1 VFETEA
7 KFPAL
12 APIAAD
18 LEVRPQSMS
27 NISSD
32 QIFAWIER
40 YAAHIAEQK
49 DYLTQL
55 DSAIGD
61 GDHGANMHRG
71 LQAVLKK
78 KAELQNTDIG
88 ARLKGVAMTL
98 ISTVGGASGALY
110 GTFFLQASTMAGSRT
125 ELSPSEFGS
134 ILEKGLAGIVL
145 RGKAAIGDKTMVD
158 ALQPAIKAYKHSVD
172 SGETLE
178 QALSKA
184 VGAAEEGL
192 KSTVPLVA
200 RKGRASYLGERS
212 AGHPD
217 PGATST
223 LILFR
228 SAAETLG

>member
-1 VFETEA
+1 MGC
-7 KFPAL
+7 
-12 APIAAD
+12 
-18 LEVRPQSMS
+18 EVHRAFMS
-27 NISSD
+27 TISSQ

-40 YAAHIAEQK
+40 YAARIAEQK

-55 DSAIGD
+55 DAAIGD
-61 GDHGANMHRG
+61 ADHGANMNRG
-71 LQAVLKK
+71 LQAVLAK
-78 KAELQNTDIG
+78 KADLQNADVG
-88 ARLKGVAMTL
+88 ALLKGVAMTL

-110 GTFFLQASTMAGSRT
+110 GTFFLQASSIAGNRT
-125 ELSPSEFGS
+125 ELSASEFGS
-134 ILEKGLAGIVL
+134 VLEKGLAGIVL
-145 RGKAAIGDKTMVD
+145 RGKATIGDKTMVD
-158 ALQPAIKAYKHSVD
+158 ALQPAIKAYKHSIE
-172 SGETLE
+172 SGETLD

-184 VGAAEEGL
+184 SSAAEEGL

-223 LILFR
+223 VLLSR